1 MSELIYHRDCY
12 LTELAAEVVAIGQA
26 AGLGLYG
33 GTMLETGLSTAAA
46 LQLFATVER
55 LDWGTELFGPLL
67 LTADILAQPII
78 YRDFH
83 VEVPQGP
90 GIGAA
95 LDPDKIEF
103 YRRDRT
109 TRVAAA
115 GA

>member
-1 MSELIYHRDCY
+1 
-12 LTELAAEVVAIGQA
+12 
-26 AGLGLYG
+26 
-33 GTMLETGLSTAAA
+33 
-46 LQLFATVER
+46 LFATVER